1 MYILDQYYYY
11 IYSYIYILEDNV
23 FFGSYYIARPSTAYL
38 ASTSMVNLYHILSS
52 LRLAFGNSI

>member
-52 LRLAFGNSI
+52 